1 MQLIRNV
8 TRGLAGLAL
17 FLTMV
22 STVFGS
28 DLKENSANIKQD
40 IKIPGMAVIIKR
52 PGGETGCNTAKHEK
66 WDTVK
71 GGCSNSEYMKENAE
85 VISIAADEYRLS
97 IGVLETTKLAANV
110 RTKDGQPV
118 GAGVPVTWSTTNGYL
133 SASSSITDAA
143 SQAIVSLTTPKGT
156 PRGVTT
162 VTANARGG
170 GASVMIVVANSAGIS
185 SLSAN
190 PPSTIADGTSFI
202 TLVATMTYEN
212 GSSVGPGESL
222 SWGTQI
228 GRYVSAETTTNA
240 SGQAVAYLVSSVP
253 GTAFAS
259 ATKEVAK
266 LAQVTF
272 NAPAPPLPAGPEID
286 SFGVQSRAS
295 HNGTG
300 SKYWTQN
307 MVQFDGD
314 NAYWQDN
321 LFSWSVRGAERFE
334 VVDAYGVVHYAGTGS
349 EWHVNEEP
357 LAGGRNQFGSPLYLN
372 QRSQESFTIKAYSGN
387 EVASKTIQ
395 VNTSWYRC
403 GGGCSM

>member
-1 MQLIRNV
+1 MQLSRHV
-8 TRGLAGLAL
+8 TRGVAGVAL
-17 FLTMV
+17 LLTMV

-66 WDTVK
+66 WDTAK
-71 GGCSNSEYMKENAE
+71 GGCSNSEYMKDNAE

-185 SLSAN
+185 NLSAN
-190 PPSTIADGTSFI
+190 PPTTIADGTSFI

-240 SGQAVAYLVSSVP
+240 SGQAVAYLVSSAP

-266 LAQVTF
+266 VAQVTF
-272 NAPAPPLPAGPEID
+272 NAPAPSGPEIH
-286 SFGVQSRAS
+286 SFAVQSRAS
-295 HNGTG
+295 SNGMGTKNW
-300 SKYWTQN
+300 SPN
-307 MVQFDGD
+307 LVQFDRD

-321 LFSWSVRGAERFE
+321 LFSWSASGAERFE
-334 VVDAYGVVHYAGTGS
+334 LVDAYGIVHYAGTAS
-349 EWHVNEEP
+349 EWHVNIEP
-357 LAGGRNQFGSPLYLN
+357 LAGGKNAFGSPLYLN
-372 QRSQESFTIKAYSGN
+372 HRSQETFTLKAYSGA
-387 EVASKTIQ
+387 EVSSKPIQ
-395 VNTSWYRC
+395 VNTSWYSC
-403 GGGCSM
+403 GGNCGM